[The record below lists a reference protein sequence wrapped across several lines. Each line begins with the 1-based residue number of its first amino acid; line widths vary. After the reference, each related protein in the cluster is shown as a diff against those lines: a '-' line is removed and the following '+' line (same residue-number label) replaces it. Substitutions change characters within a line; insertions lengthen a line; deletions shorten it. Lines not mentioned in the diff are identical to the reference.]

1 MPEDIF
7 FGEFLDNGLHLTGI
21 EAGKREIVT
30 GHGGQILEQVPTPRQ
45 IKFGVRVLYYY
56 AENPSQA
63 GKNFSTDGKRF
74 VILRVFV
81 VDWVR
86 LYHEGAKTRRIAKF
100 LVAALK
106 KALSDSMEQVYEGCS
121 PVFPR
126 KVKVTARR

>member
-1 MPEDIF
+1 LPEDIF

-21 EAGKREIVT
+21 EAGKKEIVT

-63 GKNFSTDGKRF
+63 GKNFSTDRKRF

-86 LYHEGAKTRRIAKF
+86 LYHEDAKNRQVF
-100 LVAALK
+100 GCSLK

>member
-1 MPEDIF
+1 LPEDIF

-21 EAGKREIVT
+21 EAGKKEIVT

-63 GKNFSTDGKRF
+63 GKNFST
-74 VILRVFV
+74 RVFV

-86 LYHEGAKTRRIAKF
+86 LTTK
-100 LVAALK
+100 
-106 KALSDSMEQVYEGCS
+106 
-121 PVFPR
+121 
-126 KVKVTARR
+126 ARRREESPSFWLLSEKSVIGFDGAGV